1 MEIPSSHELG
11 RDDTESLQRLSRD
24 QLSRCRHFW
33 TSCCFVHVQNRE
45 ALRKIWPL
53 SVIVNSPKLLTSA
66 IVRLC
71 RLCLVQRWGSITI
84 EAIPKPSPYHCLYTQ
99 GLLFSESFAGSAGE
113 TQLSKRFSR
122 KQNNTGCIL
131 QAMPMFAK
139 LLQSLCYKSQGHL
152 LMAW

>member
-1 MEIPSSHELG
+1 M
-11 RDDTESLQRLSRD
+11 
-24 QLSRCRHFW
+24 
-33 TSCCFVHVQNRE
+33 
-45 ALRKIWPL
+45 
-53 SVIVNSPKLLTSA
+53 
-66 IVRLC
+66 
-71 RLCLVQRWGSITI
+71 